1 MFFVSKN
8 SITIVLILFMFLPFS
23 TKGSAASE
31 MTKKLLQL
39 KETSFF
45 QETFDIVIHNEPR
58 IVPDVKIINGNGDEI
73 NLSNLYG
80 KKLLAIHFWATWCIP
95 CIKELPTLEMLG
107 SRINNEKFLIVPI
120 SVDRGKPGKI
130 KIFYNDI
137 DIINLQIFM
146 DKQMAAARL
155 FRISGIPTTILINEH
170 GYEIARVIGDRDW
183 SESNIISLIQNLIN

>member
-1 MFFVSKN
+1 
-8 SITIVLILFMFLPFS
+8 
-23 TKGSAASE
+23 
-31 MTKKLLQL
+31 
-39 KETSFF
+39 
-45 QETFDIVIHNEPR
+45 
-58 IVPDVKIINGNGDEI
+58 
-73 NLSNLYG
+73 
-80 KKLLAIHFWATWCIP
+80 
-95 CIKELPTLEMLG
+95 MLG

-130 KIFYNDI
+130 KTFYNDI

-155 FRISGIPTTILINEH
+155 LRISGIPTTILINEQ